1 MQEKNTGRRALL
13 RGTAVAATAAV
24 AAPFVGA
31 ASAAEAA
38 ATSGLP
44 WVGPA
49 GSGATWEVNTT
60 TGAQGAINTAL
71 NAVGPQGAVFI
82 AAGTYYVKAPIVLL
96 DKQTLVG
103 AGPLST
109 LLKAA
114 SGFTGGAMV
123 TGTATRMCIR
133 DIGLDGVNLAANGV
147 NLQIA
152 TKPTQYGPDP
162 APWLCRVFVANT
174 TSDGIYL
181 GGAYPGGQREFK
193 LTDCRVEKAGGWAY
207 NLQSS
212 DGFVSGC
219 SAQGGGSGGY
229 LIGGGNMK
237 LWGCK
242 AYGTGSGPTPG
253 PAFKVASSRATIV
266 GCEAQDT
273 YGCGFEV
280 SGRAATL
287 SGCTADSTGV
297 GTNDRYSA
305 GFFVEADVVN
315 IDGCSFQRDGGGASW
330 IGALGMRWALHLSG
344 APDYLSVRLVSDPAR
359 PAPFQGTIFGT
370 AGSHSSISV
379 LG

>member
-1 MQEKNTGRRALL
+1 M
-13 RGTAVAATAAV
+13 
-24 AAPFVGA
+24 
-31 ASAAEAA
+31 
-38 ATSGLP
+38 
-44 WVGPA
+44 
-49 GSGATWEVNTT
+49 NTT

-71 NAVGPQGAVFI
+71 NAVGPQGAVFV

-123 TGTATRMCIR
+123 TGTATRNCIR
-133 DIGLDGVNLAANGV
+133 DIGLDAVNLAANGV

-219 SAQGGGSGGY
+219 SAQGGDAGGY
-229 LIGGGNMK
+229 LIGGGNIKM
-237 LWGCK
+237 WGCK
-242 AYGTGSGPTPG
+242 AYGTGTGPQPG
-253 PAFKVASSRATIV
+253 PPSRWRRRGRPSSAARRRTPTAAGSRCPAGPPRSPAAPPTRPASAPTTGTRPASS
-266 GCEAQDT
+266 
-273 YGCGFEV
+273 
-280 SGRAATL
+280 S
-287 SGCTADSTGV
+287 
-297 GTNDRYSA
+297 
-305 GFFVEADVVN
+305 
-315 IDGCSFQRDGGGASW
+315 
-330 IGALGMRWALHLSG
+330 
-344 APDYLSVRLVSDPAR
+344 R
-359 PAPFQGTIFGT
+359 PTW
-370 AGSHSSISV
+370 
-379 LG
+379 